1 MATQINKLPQRLRA
15 KQVAELYGIGLS
27 TVWFYARKKIIT
39 PIKISDS
46 VTVFSTEELERV
58 FSTSSKELE
67 WIAVET
73 STLNLIIEK
82 RYQRN

>member
-1 MATQINKLPQRLRA
+1 MTTQNNQLPQRLRA
-15 KQVAELYGIGLS
+15 KQVAELYSIGLS

-58 FSTSSKELE
+58 FSNSNKEL
-67 WIAVET
+67 
-73 STLNLIIEK
+73 
-82 RYQRN
+82 Q